1 VPSQQDVERVLAA
14 LGEQRPVLALETV
27 DLGFLIALC
36 LRGRAAQLTAFGES
50 RLLEVF
56 EQVCEVLEPQA
67 EQRAKRATH
76 AIAKLRQQRMLVRVD
91 GHGVV
96 RSGEYALSRLASGI
110 VEFFL
115 DEDVLTSTSLSLLT
129 GSLQASLA
137 NVREAATLAADGGEE
152 AWAEGVVGPLR
163 VTVAELVAGIERRQ
177 RGLDLQQEQFQSE
190 IRRLL
195 EADWFEAIERCQSLL
210 EATSQTLREL
220 NEILLRD
227 SARLLTLLHD
237 IEELAAAHGAHGA
250 IEAEQAAR
258 QVMEQVDRIV
268 AWGGSRQSAWSEYFQ
283 YVHRYLREVVRL
295 DPTRALTQRL
305 RDQLS
310 GRGVRF
316 SLTVAGAGPIRLLRS
331 VVPAVPRPA
340 VSRPRAPR
348 EREPVA
354 DTGVDAQA
362 LLVDRVRGAL
372 DAGAATLAG
381 VTQRVNDAVEADEHF
396 VMAGR
401 VAQVAASLAAVQVE
415 RERPWVRVSEAIE
428 IEDWAL
434 ASSERERDNTGERG
448 DA

>member
-1 VPSQQDVERVLAA
+1 MA

-67 EQRAKRATH
+67 EQRKRRATH
-76 AIAKLRQQRMLVRVD
+76 AIAKLRQQRLLVRVD

-115 DEDVLTSTSLSLLT
+115 DEDVLTCASLSLLM
-129 GSLQASLA
+129 GSLQVSLA
-137 NVREAATLAADGGEE
+137 GVREAATSAADGGESD
-152 AWAEGVVGPLR
+152 WAEGVCGPLR
-163 VTVAELVAGIERRQ
+163 VTVTELVAGIERRQ
-177 RGLDLQQEQFQSE
+177 RGLDLQQEQFQAE

-195 EADWFEAIERCQSLL
+195 EADWFEAIERCQRLL

-227 SARLLTLLHD
+227 SAQLLALLHD
-237 IEELAAAHGAHGA
+237 IEDLAASAGAD
-250 IEAEQAAR
+250 EAEQAAR

-268 AWGGSRQSAWSEYFQ
+268 AWGGSRQTAWSEYFQ

-310 GRGVRF
+310 GRGARF
-316 SLTVAGAGPIRLLRS
+316 SLTLAGAGPIRLLRS
-331 VVPAVPRPA
+331 VVPAAPRPA
-340 VSRPRAPR
+340 VSRPRAQR

-362 LLVDRVRGAL
+362 LLVERVRGAL
-372 DAGAATLAG
+372 DAGAVTLSR
-381 VTQRVNDAVEADEHF
+381 VTQRVNDAVQADEHF

-401 VAQVAASLAAVQVE
+401 VAHAAASLAAVKSE
-415 RERPWVRVSEAIE
+415 RERPWVRVSEEIE
-428 IEDWAL
+428 IEDWQLSRSQAG
-434 ASSERERDNTGERG
+434 AGERG